1 MANSISVP
9 REGHWSLSA
18 NVLFYLLIVAI
29 LSISNATA
37 AEPKWQTL
45 PDTPELPETTQ
56 KGFVTVDGARIW
68 YAAYGSGDPVIMLHG
83 GLANSN
89 YWGHQVREL
98 AKSFRV
104 IVMDSRGHGRSTRDN
119 RPLTY
124 DLMASDVIALMKHL
138 NASKAAIIG
147 WSDGAIIGLKLA
159 ISNPDQLSGLFAF
172 GANSHPSGLY
182 DLSDSRIFE
191 RYLKRAREEYETL
204 SSTPG
209 EYDDFYVR
217 CRQCG
222 PHSRT
227 LPRKICAALQFLSG
241 LQTATTRKSSGVRTH
256 YSSPTAFRL
265 PVSYSNPKSA
275 IFLSCRIRISSPRT
289 FFAFCRREA
298 SARRRVLTPAHVA
311 PIDPLSDPRRT
322 HQDLCLPS
330 S

>member
-1 MANSISVP
+1 MANAISVP
-9 REGHWSLSA
+9 REGHRSLGASI
-18 NVLFYLLIVAI
+18 LFYLLMVAI
-29 LSISNATA
+29 LSISTATA

-45 PDTPELPETTQ
+45 PDTPELPETSQ

-159 ISNPDQLSGLFAF
+159 IRNPDQLSGLFAF
-172 GANSHPSGLY
+172 GANSNPSALY
-182 DLSDSRIFE
+182 DLSDSKIFE
-191 RYLKRAREEYETL
+191 RYLKRARKEYETL

-209 EYDDFYVR
+209 EYDDFL
-217 CRQCG
+217 RQMSAMWASQPDLADKDLRSIKVPVWIADG
-222 PHSRT
+222 DHEEVIRRKDT
-227 LPRKICAALQFLSG
+227 LFIADSIPASG
-241 LQTATTRKSSGVRTH
+241 LLLQPEVSHFSFLQDPHQFTEDVLCFLQARGVGKKASSNAR
-256 YSSPTAFRL
+256 
-265 PVSYSNPKSA
+265 
-275 IFLSCRIRISSPRT
+275 SCR
-289 FFAFCRREA
+289 AN
-298 SARRRVLTPAHVA
+298 
-311 PIDPLSDPRRT
+311 
-322 HQDLCLPS
+322 
-330 S
+330 

>member
-9 REGHWSLSA
+9 REGHWSLGA
-18 NVLFYLLIVAI
+18 NVLFSLLIIAI

-68 YAAYGSGDPVIMLHG
+68 YAAYGSGDSVIMLHG

-172 GANSHPSGLY
+172 GATVTLLVCTTCPTVGYLSAILSGPAKSTRHCLPH
-182 DLSDSRIFE
+182 
-191 RYLKRAREEYETL
+191 RASMTI
-204 SSTPG
+204 
-209 EYDDFYVR
+209 FYVR

-241 LQTATTRKSSGVRTH
+241 LQTATARKSSGVRIH

-298 SARRRVLTPAHVA
+298 SAKRRVLTPAHVA